1 MSNFYFLE
9 KRFPDLQK
17 SVEKAEKL
25 MYSDL
30 EMSTIMARKSLEQ
43 LIKWIVDN
51 KIQKNTKNIS
61 INSALSSPEFKN
73 IVPPN
78 ILNKMY
84 LVKNLG
90 NKAVHEN
97 SEIKQ
102 STVNI
107 LIEDLFIIFTWFFS
121 EYGYVKSPV
130 NKLNPIHSAKNS
142 DFKINNTLSTQN
154 FNKDSCTANLDN
166 ELLNNGVWVDRKHNL
181 MWARISIGQ
190 KWENGRHQGSATWVD
205 WRKAENLCKQ
215 LILGGFTDWRLPTI
229 QELARLKQQNKI
241 GYFCPPEALIKPTLN
256 NWGFYWSCSKIGSE
270 IIQGVNFDQGCF
282 ANYNY
287 LDYEGHVRAVRNI
300 YKVSEI

>member
-107 LIEDLFIIFTWFFS
+107 LDLLR
-121 EYGYVKSPV
+121 KSLLQVHPV
-130 NKLNPIHSAKNS
+130 YQCGN
-142 DFKINNTLSTQN
+142 
-154 FNKDSCTANLDN
+154 
-166 ELLNNGVWVDRKHNL
+166 
-181 MWARISIGQ
+181 
-190 KWENGRHQGSATWVD
+190 
-205 WRKAENLCKQ
+205 
-215 LILGGFTDWRLPTI
+215 
-229 QELARLKQQNKI
+229 
-241 GYFCPPEALIKPTLN
+241 
-256 NWGFYWSCSKIGSE
+256 
-270 IIQGVNFDQGCF
+270 
-282 ANYNY
+282 
-287 LDYEGHVRAVRNI
+287 
-300 YKVSEI
+300 